1 MGLRDC
7 LVTMHL
13 HHTGIPFCYFR
24 PCFTE
29 HSHIFSP
36 PPEQSWFLLRSAK
49 SLTAVKRASTE
60 HCAGALEGNPL
71 LGEQDGEPVCLLK
84 LDSNA
89 QTFLAWLS
97 ETGTARRWTWPIHGD
112 SHMVDHQVQVNQVDD
127 HAQLHSRMANFT
139 ARLSAAEFW

>member
-49 SLTAVKRASTE
+49 CLTAVKRASIE

-84 LDSNA
+84 LDSTA
-89 QTFLAWLS
+89 KTVLAWLS
-97 ETGTARRWTWPIHGD
+97 ESGTARRWRWPIHDD
-112 SHMVDHQVQVNQVDD
+112 SHMVDDQVGN
-127 HAQLHSRMANFT
+127 AQLHSRKAKFAAM
-139 ARLSAAEFW
+139 LSAADFW